1 MTYKIVS
8 KYIKDLSFQIP
19 EAKSY
24 FLLGKNIKNYRV
36 KVDVTSKKLKE
47 NIIEIDTN
55 LYFKPKDEDKD
66 KDNFKISILLSSLI
80 NYEKKIDGKELEKI
94 VLIEVP
100 TAVYPDIKKIVSLLF
115 EKSGLKEFNLPEMNF
130 QKLYE
135 AKKIKNSF
143 F

>member
-8 KYIKDLSFQIP
+8 KYIKDLSFKIP

-24 FLLGKNIKNYRV
+24 FLLEKNIRNYRI
-36 KVDVTSKKLKE
+36 KIDVTSKKLKE

-55 LYFKPKDEDKD
+55 LYFEPKDKD
-66 KDNFKISILLSSLI
+66 KDNFKISILFSSLI
-80 NYEKKIDGKELEKI
+80 NYEKKIEDKELEKI

-100 TAVYPDIKKIVSLLF
+100 TAIYPDVKKIVSLLF
-115 EKSGLKEFNLPEMNF
+115 EKSGFKEFNLPEMDF

-135 AKKIKNSF
+135 AKKN
-143 F
+143 

>member
-8 KYIKDLSFQIP
+8 KYIKDLSFKIP

-24 FLLGKNIKNYRV
+24 FLLEKNIKNYRI
-36 KVDVTSKKLKE
+36 KIDVTSKKLNE

-55 LYFKPKDEDKD
+55 LYFEPKDKDKD
-66 KDNFKISILLSSLI
+66 KDNFKISILFSSLI
-80 NYEKKIDGKELEKI
+80 NCEKEIDGKKLEKI

-115 EKSGLKEFNLPEMNF
+115 DNSGFREFNLPEMNF

-135 AKKIKNSF
+135 TKKN
-143 F
+143 

>member
-8 KYIKDLSFQIP
+8 KYIKDLSFKIP
-19 EAKSY
+19 GAKSY
-24 FLLGKNIKNYRV
+24 FLLEKNIRNYRI

-55 LYFKPKDEDKD
+55 LYFEPKEKD
-66 KDNFKISILLSSLI
+66 KDTFKVSILLSSII

-94 VLIEVP
+94 VLIEAP

-115 EKSGLKEFNLPEMNF
+115 EKSGFKKFNLPEMNF

-135 AKKIKNSF
+135 TKKN
-143 F
+143 

>member
-8 KYIKDLSFQIP
+8 KYIKDLSFKIP
-19 EAKSY
+19 GAKSY
-24 FLLGKNIKNYRV
+24 FLLEKNIRNYRI
-36 KVDVTSKKLKE
+36 KIDVTSKKLKE

-55 LYFKPKDEDKD
+55 LYFEPKEKD
-66 KDNFKISILLSSLI
+66 KDDFKISILFSSLT
-80 NYEKKIDGKELEKI
+80 NYEKKIDDKELEKI

-115 EKSGLKEFNLPEMNF
+115 EKSGFKEFNLPEMNF

-135 AKKIKNSF
+135 AKKN
-143 F
+143 

>member
-8 KYIKDLSFQIP
+8 KYIKDLSFQISD
-19 EAKSY
+19 AKSY
-24 FLLGKNIKNYRV
+24 FLLEKNIKNYRV

-55 LYFKPKDEDKD
+55 LYFEPKDKN
-66 KDNFKISILLSSLI
+66 KDNFKISILFSSLI
-80 NYEKKIDGKELEKI
+80 NFEKKIEDKELRKI

-100 TAVYPDIKKIVSLLF
+100 TAIYPDVKKIVSLLF
-115 EKSGLKEFNLPEMNF
+115 EKSGFKGFNLPEIDF

-135 AKKIKNSF
+135 IKKN
-143 F
+143 

>member
-8 KYIKDLSFQIP
+8 KYIKDLSFKIP

-24 FLLGKNIKNYRV
+24 FLLEKNIRNYRM

-55 LYFKPKDEDKD
+55 LYFEPKEKD
-66 KDNFKISILLSSLI
+66 KDDFKISILFSSLT
-80 NYEKKIDGKELEKI
+80 NYEKKIDDKELEKI

-115 EKSGLKEFNLPEMNF
+115 EKSGFKEFNLPEMNF

-135 AKKIKNSF
+135 AKKN
-143 F
+143 

>member
-8 KYIKDLSFQIP
+8 KYIKDLSFKIP

-24 FLLGKNIKNYRV
+24 FLLEKNIRNYRM

-47 NIIEIDTN
+47 NIIEIDTS
-55 LYFKPKDEDKD
+55 LYFEPKDKDKD
-66 KDNFKISILLSSLI
+66 KDNFKISILFSSLI
-80 NYEKKIDGKELEKI
+80 NCEKKINGKELEKI

-100 TAVYPDIKKIVSLLF
+100 TAVYPDIKEIVSLLF
-115 EKSGLKEFNLPEMNF
+115 TKSVFSKFNLPEMNF

-135 AKKIKNSF
+135 TKKN
-143 F
+143 

>member
-8 KYIKDLSFQIP
+8 KYIKDLSFKIP

-24 FLLGKNIKNYRV
+24 FLLEKNIRNYRV
-36 KVDVTSKKLKE
+36 KIDVTSKKLKE

-55 LYFKPKDEDKD
+55 LYFEPKDKEKDKD
-66 KDNFKISILLSSLI
+66 KDNFKISILFSSLI

-115 EKSGLKEFNLPEMNF
+115 EKSGFKELNLPEMNF
-130 QKLYE
+130 QKIYE
-135 AKKIKNSF
+135 TKKN
-143 F
+143 

>member
-8 KYIKDLSFQIP
+8 KYIKDLSFKIP

-24 FLLGKNIKNYRV
+24 FLLEKNIKNYRI
-36 KVDVTSKKLKE
+36 KVDVTSKKIKE

-55 LYFKPKDEDKD
+55 LYFEPKEKD
-66 KDNFKISILLSSLI
+66 KDNFKISILFSSLI

-100 TAVYPDIKKIVSLLF
+100 TSVYPDIKKILSLLF
-115 EKSGLKEFNLPEMNF
+115 ENSGFKKFNLPEMNF

-135 AKKIKNSF
+135 TKKN
-143 F
+143 

>member
-1 MTYKIVS
+1 MAYKIVS

-19 EAKSY
+19 GAKSY
-24 FLLGKNIKNYRV
+24 ILLEKNIKNYRV
-36 KVDVTSKKLKE
+36 KVDVTSKKLRE

-55 LYFKPKDEDKD
+55 LYFEPKDKN
-66 KDNFKISILLSSLI
+66 KDNFKISILLSSI
-80 NYEKKIDGKELEKI
+80 VNYEKKIEDKELEKI

-115 EKSGLKEFNLPEMNF
+115 EKSGFKKFNLPEIDF

-135 AKKIKNSF
+135 TKKN
-143 F
+143 

>member
-24 FLLGKNIKNYRV
+24 FLLEKNIKNYRV

-55 LYFKPKDEDKD
+55 LYFEPKDKD
-66 KDNFKISILLSSLI
+66 KDDFKISILFSSLT
-80 NYEKKIDGKELEKI
+80 NYEKKIDDKELEKI
-94 VLIEVP
+94 ALIEVP

-115 EKSGLKEFNLPEMNF
+115 EKSGFNKFNLPEIDF

-135 AKKIKNSF
+135 TKKN
-143 F
+143 

>member
-8 KYIKDLSFQIP
+8 KYIKDLSFKIP

-24 FLLGKNIKNYRV
+24 FLLEKNIRNYRI

-55 LYFKPKDEDKD
+55 LYFEPKDKDKD
-66 KDNFKISILLSSLI
+66 KDNFKISILFSSLI
-80 NYEKKIDGKELEKI
+80 NYEKKIEDKELEKI

-100 TAVYPDIKKIVSLLF
+100 TAIYPDVKKIVSLLF
-115 EKSGLKEFNLPEMNF
+115 EKSGFKEFNLPEMNF

-135 AKKIKNSF
+135 TKKN
-143 F
+143 

>member
-8 KYIKDLSFQIP
+8 KYIKDLSFKIP

-24 FLLGKNIKNYRV
+24 FLLEKNIKNYRI
-36 KVDVTSKKLKE
+36 KIDVTSKKLKE

-55 LYFKPKDEDKD
+55 LYFEPKDKDKD
-66 KDNFKISILLSSLI
+66 KDNFKISILFSSLI

-100 TAVYPDIKKIVSLLF
+100 TAVYPDVKKIVSLLF
-115 EKSGLKEFNLPEMNF
+115 EKSGFKEFNLPEMNF

-135 AKKIKNSF
+135 TKKN
-143 F
+143 

>member
-24 FLLGKNIKNYRV
+24 FLLEKNIKNYRV
-36 KVDVTSKKLKE
+36 KVDVTSKNLRE

-55 LYFKPKDEDKD
+55 LYFEPKDKD
-66 KDNFKISILLSSLI
+66 KDNFKISILFSSLI
-80 NYEKKIDGKELEKI
+80 DYEKKIEDKELEKI

-100 TAVYPDIKKIVSLLF
+100 TAIYPDIKKIVSLLF
-115 EKSGLKEFNLPEMNF
+115 EKSGFKEFNLPEMDF

-135 AKKIKNSF
+135 AKKN
-143 F
+143 

>member
-19 EAKSY
+19 GAKSY
-24 FLLGKNIKNYRV
+24 FLLEKNIKNYRV

-55 LYFKPKDEDKD
+55 LYFEPKDKD
-66 KDNFKISILLSSLI
+66 KDNFKISILFSSLI
-80 NYEKKIDGKELEKI
+80 NYEKEIDGKKLEKI

-115 EKSGLKEFNLPEMNF
+115 EKSGFKEFNLPEMNF

-135 AKKIKNSF
+135 AKKN
-143 F
+143 

>member
-8 KYIKDLSFQIP
+8 KYIKDLSFKIP

-24 FLLGKNIKNYRV
+24 FLLEKNIRNYRM

-47 NIIEIDTN
+47 NIIEIDTS
-55 LYFKPKDEDKD
+55 LYFEPKDKDKD
-66 KDNFKISILLSSLI
+66 KDNFKISILFSSLI
-80 NYEKKIDGKELEKI
+80 NCEKKINGKELEKI

-100 TAVYPDIKKIVSLLF
+100 TAVYPDIKKIVSSLF
-115 EKSGLKEFNLPEMNF
+115 EKSGFKEFNLPEMNF

-135 AKKIKNSF
+135 AKKN
-143 F
+143 

>member
-8 KYIKDLSFQIP
+8 KYIKDLSFKIP
-19 EAKSY
+19 GAKSH
-24 FLLGKNIKNYRV
+24 FLLEKNIRNYRI
-36 KVDVTSKKLKE
+36 KIDVTSKKLKE

-55 LYFKPKDEDKD
+55 LYFEPKEKD
-66 KDNFKISILLSSLI
+66 KDDFKISILFSSLI
-80 NYEKKIDGKELEKI
+80 NYEKKIDDKELEKI

-115 EKSGLKEFNLPEMNF
+115 DNSGFKEFNLPEMNF

-135 AKKIKNSF
+135 AKKN
-143 F
+143 